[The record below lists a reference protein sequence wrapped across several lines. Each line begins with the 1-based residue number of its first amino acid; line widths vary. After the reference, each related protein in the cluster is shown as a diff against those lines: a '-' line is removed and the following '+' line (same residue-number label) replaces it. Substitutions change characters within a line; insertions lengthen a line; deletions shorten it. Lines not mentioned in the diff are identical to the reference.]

1 MTDATSPIPPPLLG
15 KVALVTGGAI
25 GIGYAIAL
33 TLARHGADVV
43 VNYLRH
49 AAEAEALLGKIM
61 HRGRRALAI
70 RADVGS
76 PDAVA
81 SMLQKA
87 AAEFGQLDILVNN
100 AGVAIQSTDDAVED
114 EALADWER
122 MLRVNLT
129 GAYLCSRAA
138 EPYLRAAGEGRIVN
152 ISSLS
157 AYIGSGPIGYSVS
170 KSGLIG
176 LTRSLAQQLGSAGVT
191 ANAIVPGAIE
201 TAMTDQFYPNPA
213 QRLAVIAHT
222 PVGRFGKPQDVAE
235 AVAFLASP
243 GAGFITGHVLV
254 VDGGRSWSQQLA
266 ANEE

>member
-1 MTDATSPIPPPLLG
+1 MLG
-15 KVALVTGGAI
+15 KVALVTGAAV
-25 GIGYAIAL
+25 GIGRAIAL

-43 VNYLRH
+43 LNYLHH
-49 AAEAEALLGKIM
+49 AAEAEAVLAEITGLGRI
-61 HRGRRALAI
+61 ALAI

-76 PDAVA
+76 PEAVA
-81 SMLQKA
+81 DMLEQA
-87 AAEFGQLDILVNN
+87 GAEFGRLDILVNN
-100 AGVAIQSTDDAVED
+100 AGVALQMADDAAD
-114 EALADWER
+114 TEALADWER

-129 GAYLCSRAA
+129 GAYLCSQAA

-176 LTRSLAQQLGSAGVT
+176 LTRSLAQQLGSADVT

-213 QRLAVIAHT
+213 QRLAVIART

-243 GAGFITGHVLV
+243 GSGFITGHVLV